1 MNIKASSSF
10 QTSPK
15 LVYIKWATDDVR
27 QGRYAALATLKGLL

>member
-1 MNIKASSSF
+1 MNVKASSSF

-15 LVYIKWATDDVR
+15 LVYIKWATDVR